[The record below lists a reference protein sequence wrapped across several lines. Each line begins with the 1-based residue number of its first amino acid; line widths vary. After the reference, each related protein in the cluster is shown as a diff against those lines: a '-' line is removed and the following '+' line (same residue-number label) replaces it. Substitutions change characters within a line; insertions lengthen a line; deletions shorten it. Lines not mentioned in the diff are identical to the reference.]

1 MANQNRFGS
10 MFEDI
15 KADEIAPDKTTK
27 PKTASKAQEANES
40 DKPKAKYKDPN
51 YVQVGLYLPK
61 DLHQK
66 LKIGSAI
73 TEKELSDIAAEVL
86 SDWVDRN
93 VPNI

>member
-10 MFEDI
+10 MFDSI
-15 KADEIAPDKTTK
+15 KSDEVEPAKQAESKPD
-27 PKTASKAQEANES
+27 AKAQKVKGS
-40 DKPKAKYKDPN
+40 DKQKAKYKNPS

-61 DLHQK
+61 DLHQR

-73 TEKELSDIAAEVL
+73 TEKELSDIAAEAL
-86 SDWVDRN
+86 SDWADKN